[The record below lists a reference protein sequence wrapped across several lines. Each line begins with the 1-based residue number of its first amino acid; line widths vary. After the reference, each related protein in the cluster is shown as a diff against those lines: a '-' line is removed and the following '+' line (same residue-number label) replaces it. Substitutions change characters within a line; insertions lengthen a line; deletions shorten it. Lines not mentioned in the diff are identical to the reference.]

1 MEFVTVDKF
10 SHLGLF
16 VDYDIKILLELLRCR
31 LKIRYQGGDTSYF
44 ISFRV
49 LCENKVRF
57 FKHVSRAPV
66 QAHFFSALVAFNF
79 DFSVCII
86 TGHDLSV
93 FRYAQIGDTCASCE
107 LYIVFKHILEGSFI
121 HTHA

>member
-1 MEFVTVDKF
+1 MEFITAIKF

-16 VDYDIKILLELLRCR
+16 VDLDIKILLEFLRCR

-44 ISFRV
+44 ISFCV
-49 LCENKVRF
+49 LCVNKVRF

-66 QAHFFSALVAFNF
+66 QAHLFSALVAFNF
-79 DFSVCII
+79 NFSVCII

-93 FRYAQIGDTCASCE
+93 FRYAQVGDTCAS
-107 LYIVFKHILEGSFI
+107 
-121 HTHA
+121 